1 MNAVV
6 LCMGKSSPS
15 QSALDKI
22 VFPII
27 GLLWFSIPINTLLF
41 STCHIMHYQEYFDME
56 LKHCSNLIPQMEE

>member
-6 LCMGKSSPS
+6 FCMGKSSPS

-22 VFPII
+22 VSPII
-27 GLLWFSIPINTLLF
+27 GLLWLSILSIHSCFLHVISCIIKSTL
-41 STCHIMHYQEYFDME
+41 TWR